1 MLPSP
6 RRAEWLSAGLPLLAL
21 SIALAACGG
30 KTTQMPALADSS
42 LRPDASAN
50 IIVPAGKPLVIGVS
64 VPLSGPDSSA
74 GGEDRDA
81 VITGVNRWKERNG
94 NTINGHEIVIHAED
108 DGCTETDITV
118 QAAER
123 FLRTEGLVGVI
134 GPNCSAGAQAVI
146 PVYRDA
152 GIVAISGS
160 VTRTD
165 LTGGQ
170 NGRGFFFRTAYR
182 NDLQGTL
189 VGLFVKFVLQ
199 ADKMWLVDD
208 SEAYGEDLATAAQKE
223 AEGVGVEVAR
233 ERVERGAVDFSD
245 LAARIARDNPD
256 FVGFAG
262 FNPEAALL
270 YRQLRDAG
278 YSGPYGSGDAAS
290 SQLDFVDP
298 VGAEAAEGVVF
309 AGCALTLPNDFA
321 RDYTEVH
328 GTAPQSSGFTP
339 QYADAVTML
348 LDAVAKV
355 THEEGDGSLTID
367 PGALRDAV
375 ADVDLSGGVSGNFAF
390 DENGDRVPHPG
401 ENLGRLIADAAR
413 AANIE
418 VYLDLGL
425 VPCQVQDGKL
435 VNLLGHGA
443 GVYR

>member
-6 RRAEWLSAGLPLLAL
+6 RRAGWLSASLPILAL
-21 SIALAACGG
+21 SIALVACGG
-30 KTTQMPALADSS
+30 KTARTPALADSS
-42 LRPDASAN
+42 LRPDAQAD
-50 IIVPAGKPLVIGVS
+50 IIVPAGKPIVIGVS
-64 VPLSGPDSSA
+64 VPLSGADSSS
-74 GGEDRDA
+74 GEEDRDA

-94 NTINGHEIVIHAED
+94 DRISGHEIVVQAED
-108 DGCTETDITV
+108 DGCTESDITV

-123 FLRTEGLVGVI
+123 LLRTEGLVGVI
-134 GPNCSAGAQAVI
+134 GPNCSAGAQAAI
-146 PVYRDA
+146 PIYRDA

-165 LTGGQ
+165 LTAGQ

-189 VGLFVKFVLQ
+189 VGLFVRFILQ
-199 ADKMWLVDD
+199 ADTIWLVDD
-208 SEAYGEDLATAAQKE
+208 GEAYGEDLADAIQKE
-223 AEGVGVEVAR
+223 AEGVRVEVAR
-233 ERVERGAVDFSD
+233 DSVKRGAVDFSD
-245 LAARIARDNPD
+245 LAASITKDNPD

-290 SQLDFVDP
+290 SKLDFVDP

-328 GTAPQSSGFTP
+328 GSTPRSSGFTP

-355 THEEGDGSLTID
+355 AREEGDGSLTID
-367 PGALRDAV
+367 PGALRNAV
-375 ADVDLSGGVSGNFAF
+375 AAVDLSGGVSGNFAF

-401 ENLGRLIADAAR
+401 ENLEKLVADAAR
-413 AANIE
+413 AADIG

-425 VPCQVQDGKL
+425 VPCQVQDGRL
-435 VNLLGHGA
+435 VNLLGRGA